1 MYKVIWRQFS
11 ELICGIERETDG
23 QATIT
28 SWEDNNVDNDDS
40 RNNSGLDEFQF
51 HVKICPKDGPYAHAE
66 FEFEIIVRF
75 ERYGEMPAVRCLSHI
90 YHPNIE
96 DYDNGGGVCL
106 NLFHNWNIEMGL
118 KAIIDGLLFLFS
130 EPNEEDPINERFI
143 IPPGCTFEDAVTE
156 SLQGGSYLHYSGP
169 PNRPWCKWYEEQM
182 KNKRKSL
189 IVPTET
195 NKICE
200 NLKENIDDHYE
211 HNHHHHDYPGKLGLL
226 NNQDEY
232 ESTSDKQ
239 KESSIVEENDTL
251 TSSFISS
258 SSSSLSSAVSL
269 PHAEKN
275 PTHQSNLFN
284 TRQLSNHQSFS
295 TIIWKE
301 ISIISV
307 DIDDL
312 TEITYHFIETC
323 NFEWN
328 KHCEKVYY
336 GHLNI
341 GIPDIFTTDIYQK
354 SVYQSISLKSK
365 CTENIQNNV
374 NAQFDHFNSNDNNKD
389 NGRSVIS
396 TISKAVFT
404 NESMY
409 VRSIVPMKWI
419 YYTTRWSNYLVPGRQ
434 LTENFLKP
442 NWASPYRRASSRQLF
457 EDLHRYILN
466 VEWPH
471 ASQIFILDPL
481 ALSPFSPIALRII
494 YDHNEPKAE
503 KWIYVYEW
511 LSPWYSVNK
520 FTISQNRNRY
530 PGIAIICW
538 LAYIT
543 NWINYLSRY
552 EINHTQLGYSRPG
565 TTIFSR
571 AWRFTEP
578 IGTCYIFSHSL
589 TCGQI
594 AIFDGW
600 ILWLSGLVMQQI
612 TSISLKLLDY
622 INKKYRKYT
631 PPCRLSSTK
640 DPLKGCTTSMYVFTD
655 VDEI

>member
-1 MYKVIWRQFS
+1 M
-11 ELICGIERETDG
+11 
-23 QATIT
+23 
-28 SWEDNNVDNDDS
+28 
-40 RNNSGLDEFQF
+40 
-51 HVKICPKDGPYAHAE
+51 
-66 FEFEIIVRF
+66 
-75 ERYGEMPAVRCLSHI
+75 
-90 YHPNIE
+90 
-96 DYDNGGGVCL
+96 
-106 NLFHNWNIEMGL
+106 
-118 KAIIDGLLFLFS
+118 
-130 EPNEEDPINERFI
+130 
-143 IPPGCTFEDAVTE
+143 
-156 SLQGGSYLHYSGP
+156 
-169 PNRPWCKWYEEQM
+169 
-182 KNKRKSL
+182 
-189 IVPTET
+189 
-195 NKICE
+195 
-200 NLKENIDDHYE
+200 
-211 HNHHHHDYPGKLGLL
+211 
-226 NNQDEY
+226 
-232 ESTSDKQ
+232 
-239 KESSIVEENDTL
+239 
-251 TSSFISS
+251 
-258 SSSSLSSAVSL
+258 SSAVSL

-481 ALSPFSPIALRII
+481 VSS
-494 YDHNEPKAE
+494 
-503 KWIYVYEW
+503 
-511 LSPWYSVNK
+511 
-520 FTISQNRNRY
+520 
-530 PGIAIICW
+530 
-538 LAYIT
+538 
-543 NWINYLSRY
+543 
-552 EINHTQLGYSRPG
+552 GY
-565 TTIFSR
+565 
-571 AWRFTEP
+571 
-578 IGTCYIFSHSL
+578 
-589 TCGQI
+589 
-594 AIFDGW
+594 
-600 ILWLSGLVMQQI
+600 
-612 TSISLKLLDY
+612 LKLSIDY
-622 INKKYRKYT
+622 DLSLFASTEIKEPLRKGIKPTENVPIRRKIGPALHVYSLLGLQRSSSAAILIT
-631 PPCRLSSTK
+631 KLSNVNRFH
-640 DPLKGCTTSMYVFTD
+640 G
-655 VDEI
+655 